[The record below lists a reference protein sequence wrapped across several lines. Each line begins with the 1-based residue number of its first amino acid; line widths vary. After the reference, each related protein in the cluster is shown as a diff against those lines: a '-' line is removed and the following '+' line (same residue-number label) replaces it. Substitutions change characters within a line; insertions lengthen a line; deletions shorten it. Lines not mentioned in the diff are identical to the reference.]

1 LTAIQYAIGNAITR
15 HSTVPVTAI
24 FSVRMKIAKN
34 AGEAAVVDENRL
46 LDDSGRCEDV
56 ASGDQ
61 QAVAS
66 SHGVIP

>member
-1 LTAIQYAIGNAITR
+1 
-15 HSTVPVTAI
+15 
-24 FSVRMKIAKN
+24 MKIAKN
-34 AGEAAVVDENRL
+34 AGEAAVLDENRL